1 MYIQSNQTIDIN
13 SVWMI
18 NDLVQNSK
26 TEIYADVLL
35 LILGLF

>member
-18 NDLVQNSK
+18 NDLVQNSI